1 MISPISFGLLLTAV
15 AALAQVGGLPPSF
28 EVASVKTSAPIVS
41 KEGKDRIGMTVSGA
55 RVEMNYATLAELVR
69 IAYRVRLD
77 QVTVPDRA
85 ASEHFDVAAKM
96 ADGASQDRM
105 PEMLQVLLAE
115 RFKLALHRE
124 QKERGIYALLVGKSG
139 VKLPEVEAV
148 PDPKSPN
155 WVKAADAMRL
165 NQKMTIAALA
175 NYLGRFAERPVVDFT
190 ELKGTYQIDMEI
202 PVEDM
207 IRAKNAVEGAM
218 RPGSSASDP
227 VDSPILGGVQKL
239 GLRLESRKV
248 ATEILVVDHTEK
260 IPSEN

>member
-1 MISPISFGLLLTAV
+1 MRP
-15 AALAQVGGLPPSF
+15 
-28 EVASVKTSAPIVS
+28 
-41 KEGKDRIGMTVSGA
+41 
-55 RVEMNYATLAELVR
+55 
-69 IAYRVRLD
+69 D
-77 QVTVPDRA
+77 QVAVPDRA
-85 ASEHFDVAAKM
+85 ASERFDVAAKM

-227 VDSPILGGVQKL
+227 VDSPILRGDQ
-239 GLRLESRKV
+239 R
-248 ATEILVVDHTEK
+248 
-260 IPSEN
+260 IPSTRSKARWKHCTRFNSEIPHEDANVSHISDRHRRRPAFGCRRGSDDVIACI